1 MKAVLDAY
9 LNTSLVL
16 RIGIALILGLVVGL
30 VGKSKLLTR
39 ARNCFIVYSSECTA
53 T

>member
-16 RIGIALILGLVVGL
+16 RIGIALVLGLVVGL
-30 VGKSKLLTR
+30 VGGPAWPNGWIHWGSC
-39 ARNCFIVYSSECTA
+39 CFGC
-53 T
+53 

>member
-16 RIGIALILGLVVGL
+16 RIGIALALGLVVGL
-30 VGKSKLLTR
+30 VGVAGVAQWVETWGELLQL
-39 ARNCFIVYSSECTA
+39 
-53 T
+53 